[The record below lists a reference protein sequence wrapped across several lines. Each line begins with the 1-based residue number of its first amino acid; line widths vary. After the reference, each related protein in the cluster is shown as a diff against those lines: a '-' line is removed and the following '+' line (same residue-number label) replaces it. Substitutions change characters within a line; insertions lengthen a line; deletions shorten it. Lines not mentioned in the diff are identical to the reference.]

1 MKVKPMPRKR
11 KKKYLLRKRKK
22 MYLPR
27 KRKKKYLQKKQ
38 KRIDLTISVK
48 TLEKFQTN
56 LRLMNHKC
64 GMKI

>member
-1 MKVKPMPRKR
+1 MSVKPM
-11 KKKYLLRKRKK
+11 
-22 MYLPR
+22 PR